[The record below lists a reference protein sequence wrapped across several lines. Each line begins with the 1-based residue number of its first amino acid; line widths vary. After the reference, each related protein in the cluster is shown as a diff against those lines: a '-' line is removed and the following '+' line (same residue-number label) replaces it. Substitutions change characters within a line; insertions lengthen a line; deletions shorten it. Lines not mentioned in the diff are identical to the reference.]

1 MRQKLAEQ
9 QTTPTQ
15 RTRIKR
21 TTQSSSA
28 GLACAG
34 RASSEG
40 KFGTATAENGLL
52 LQGEWVYDGQD
63 GEEAVRKNRTERE
76 NRTESEL

>member
-1 MRQKLAEQ
+1 M
-9 QTTPTQ
+9 
-15 RTRIKR
+15 
-21 TTQSSSA
+21 
-28 GLACAG
+28 ACVG

-40 KFGTATAENGLL
+40 KFGTAPAENGLL

-76 NRTESEL
+76 NRTESELQDTL